1 MAKPLFTEVAQ
12 SMRILAEKERDVLT
26 LFFGLGDGQ
35 AHSLEEIGDKYALT
49 RERVRQIKDK
59 ALPRLRANSRS
70 WVLKRY
76 LD

>member
-1 MAKPLFTEVAQ
+1 
-12 SMRILAEKERDVLT
+12 MRALGEKERDVLT

-35 AHSLEEIGDKYALT
+35 AHSLEEIGDKYNLT

-59 ALPRLRANSRS
+59 ALARLRSSSRT
-70 WVLKRY
+70 WVLKGY